1 MTIEVPELMRDL
13 PVCPV
18 RKLPIPWFVSMV
30 DGKPEFRLADGR
42 KLWQAIRGDQCWV
55 CGKKLKNTVVFV
67 TGPTGAINR
76 ITSEPPS
83 HRECA
88 EYSVKAC
95 PFLSRPKMVR
105 REDGLPEGTVEAPG
119 LVIKENPGI
128 SCLWFCGQFKI
139 RQFPDGIL
147 FSLPDPFRA
156 DWWSEGRKATRLDV
170 IESLN
175 TAYAAI
181 EPVAAKE
188 SPEALLDAKKALKL
202 AMKYIP
208 D

>member
-1 MTIEVPELMRDL
+1 MAIEMPATMRDL
-13 PVCPV
+13 PIGPV
-18 RKLPIPWFVSMV
+18 RKLPVPWFVAMV
-30 DGKPEFRLADGR
+30 DGKPEFRLADGK
-42 KLWQAIRGDQCWV
+42 KLGQAINGDLCWV

-105 REDGLPEGTVEAPG
+105 REEELPDGTVEAPG

-147 FSLPDPFRA
+147 FSLPDPFRVE
-156 DWWSEGRKATRLDV
+156 WWSEGRKATRSEV
-170 IESLN
+170 IDSIN

-181 EPVAAKE
+181 ETVVVQEYPE
-188 SPEALLDAKKALKL
+188 SLLEAQKSLKVALKF
-202 AMKYIP
+202 IP